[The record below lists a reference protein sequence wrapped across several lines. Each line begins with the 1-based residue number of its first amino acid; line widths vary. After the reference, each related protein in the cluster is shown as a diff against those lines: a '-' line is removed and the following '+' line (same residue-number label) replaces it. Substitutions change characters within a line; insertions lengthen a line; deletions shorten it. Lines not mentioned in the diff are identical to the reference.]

1 MCNLTRGTQ
10 LRSRYVISL
19 LCAVALGGCYRVTV
33 ITGAPP
39 AEAPQVVDRPWQ
51 KSFVYGLVPPPE
63 IDTKEQ
69 CPQGFAVVMT
79 ERSFLNGLVGALTYS
94 IFTPM
99 HATVTCAVGPVAK

>member
-1 MCNLTRGTQ
+1 MRGP
-10 LRSRYVISL
+10 LVVSL
-19 LCAVALGGCYRVTV
+19 VCALAVGGCYRVTV

-39 AEAPQVVDRPWQ
+39 ADAPEVVDHPWQ

-63 IDTKEQ
+63 IETKEQ

-99 HATVTCAVGPVAK
+99 HAKVTCAAGPVAK